1 MTIKKTI
8 NKNDISGASFL
19 KLGGENLTR
28 IVNKSEV
35 IHINLTDSG
44 ITEIDNHI
52 EQIEAIRHAEPNDII
67 VVFLSSCPGGYLS
80 TTQSFINAIVST
92 DAHVIGVLEGENAS
106 AATIIAMQ
114 CHELVVTPY
123 SSMMIHSAHGGA
135 VGTTANTE
143 RNAVF
148 SAKWIDKLFRD
159 VYKDFLTEEEFI
171 DVNKGLNIYL
181 NDDEISERLKKREEI
196 RSNKQ
201 EVDESKHDC
210 ESPTVL
216 EPVEKKTPPRKRV
229 KKTT

>member
-52 EQIEAIRHAEPNDII
+52 EQIEAIRHAEPNDVI

-196 RSNKQ
+196 RELRENRP
-201 EVDESKHDC
+201 EV
-210 ESPTVL
+210 
-216 EPVEKKTPPRKRV
+216 VETPEVKKAPARKRV